1 MKGEESPGFILRLPN
16 SKRTPLCQRKSQKTG
31 AGALMEGSDSLPLT
45 WKMVRRKSKATA
57 RQLTLLPL
65 LLLDLLISSCGLG
78 PRRNPGTS
86 SGEATAL
93 ESVRQDWQYQS
104 ISEQS
109 CPGTAGALGQGA
121 LTGLPDFC
129 SSSFSQL
136 SSGLSP
142 WNRAGMQRSREETGL
157 APQRISTFWKPSWRL
172 WAPGPWSRILYF
184 VLLAIP

>member
-65 LLLDLLISSCGLG
+65 LLLDLLISPCGLG

-86 SGEATAL
+86 SEATAL

-104 ISEQS
+104 ISEQC

-121 LTGLPDFC
+121 SRLLFLLLLTAFLRALPLESGGYAEIQRGDWAC
-129 SSSFSQL
+129 SPENLYVLETIMKAVSSRPL
-136 SSGLSP
+136 
-142 WNRAGMQRSREETGL
+142 E
-157 APQRISTFWKPSWRL
+157 
-172 WAPGPWSRILYF
+172 
-184 VLLAIP
+184 